1 MLSHAIAK
9 ASQAKRKTEE
19 LTEAL
24 LKASINGEYSILCET
39 SPCVQRLNLELSE
52 LNVYDPVSFVGEFLL
67 DRPEFQQLDE
77 TVVTHLTFI
86 NRKAGH
92 VARMQDIVGKF
103 AKEVVL
109 PHTVTCCDIAGDSEI
124 FHPELHEKTLNSLQ
138 NQITKN
144 CSIGISN
151 SNSCEPGLS
160 MVLGVKFGSMF
171 HLLIKA
177 SKPKN

>member
-1 MLSHAIAK
+1 MIAT

-24 LKASINGEYSILCET
+24 LKASINEEYSILSET

-77 TVVTHLTFI
+77 TVVTHPTCI
-86 NRKAGH
+86 NCKAGN

-160 MVLGVKFGSMF
+160 MVSGVKFGSMF

>member
-24 LKASINGEYSILCET
+24 LKASTDGEYSILCET

-77 TVVTHLTFI
+77 TVVTHPTFI

-103 AKEVVL
+103 AKEFF
-109 PHTVTCCDIAGDSEI
+109 HT
-124 FHPELHEKTLNSLQ
+124 Q
-138 NQITKN
+138 
-144 CSIGISN
+144 
-151 SNSCEPGLS
+151 
-160 MVLGVKFGSMF
+160 
-171 HLLIKA
+171 
-177 SKPKN
+177 